1 MASNGLWALPSL
13 SRLSA
18 KPHSSPSRF
27 GDYAR
32 VTGNPEVEQ
41 LRIPGKGPNFSLWP
55 TTPEFS
61 ADWLESKRR
70 GAADQC
76 GPNNAPWTIARPLF
90 P

>member
-32 VTGNPEVEQ
+32 VTGKPEVIRFEKDSLHLNVET
-41 LRIPGKGPNFSLWP
+41 LRGPGVVL
-55 TTPEFS
+55 
-61 ADWLESKRR
+61 
-70 GAADQC
+70 
-76 GPNNAPWTIARPLF
+76 
-90 P
+90 